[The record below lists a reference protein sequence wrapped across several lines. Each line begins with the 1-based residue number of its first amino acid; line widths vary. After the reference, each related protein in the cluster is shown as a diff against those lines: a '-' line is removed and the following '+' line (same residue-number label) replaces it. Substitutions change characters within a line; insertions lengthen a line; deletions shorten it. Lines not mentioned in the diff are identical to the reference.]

1 MNKLILGID
10 AGNYEGKTAGLY
22 GVDAWYTNIGVSKE
36 RKVLETFGDDD
47 MEFVVNGRKG
57 IAGSIAKYES
67 RFGTKGM
74 YGASKAHWYTEVRV
88 LLSIYRYAK
97 KYEVSA
103 NNVSIV
109 VGQPYV
115 GHTDALKSALKTMLQ
130 RSHAITVNGDNM
142 TVNIEEVG
150 VAPEGVG
157 AFWGSGQQHAT
168 CKVVDVG
175 SGTVNA
181 ISFEDY
187 RVTNYNSDTLK
198 YGTEVITDMDELAI
212 GIIQDTTAL
221 GWTADDRV
229 LVCGGSTSEILP
241 YIKAHYGKAEALSV
255 QPKYANAVGFY
266 TLATGSFR

>member
-1 MNKLILGID
+1 
-10 AGNYEGKTAGLY
+10 
-22 GVDAWYTNIGVSKE
+22 
-36 RKVLETFGDDD
+36 
-47 MEFVVNGRKG
+47 
-57 IAGSIAKYES
+57 
-67 RFGTKGM
+67 M

-88 LLSIYRYAK
+88 LLSIYRYAV
-97 KYEVSA
+97 KYGVRA
-103 NNVSIV
+103 DNVSIV

-115 GHTDALKSALKTMLQ
+115 GHTDALKAELKAMLQ
-130 RSHAITVNGDNM
+130 RSHAITVNGANM
-142 TVNIEEVG
+142 TIAIKEVG

-157 AFWGSGQQHAT
+157 AYWGVDKQHAT

-187 RVTNYNSDTLK
+187 RVTNYNSDTLN
-198 YGTEVITDMDELAI
+198 YGTEVITDMSELAI

-221 GWTADDRV
+221 GWTSADRV
-229 LVCGGSTSEILP
+229 LICGGSTSEILP
-241 YIKAHYGKAEALSV
+241 YLKAHYRNAEPLSV